1 MSSQGRACKPAG
13 LKYGMPIILAIE
25 TSSELASCALLRGE
39 TVISRVSEGVRT
51 HSQSILPMVQE
62 LLAEAGIG
70 LKDCD
75 AIAFGSGPGSFTG
88 VRTACGI
95 AQGLAF
101 GGGLPVVPV
110 VTLDAMALACHQQHG
125 AGEVLAVLDARM
137 GEVYWAQYSF
147 SGDGDGDG
155 DGESAGAGAVGRGAG
170 LGEVAGAGRGDG
182 RTGRPVPVLAP
193 ALSAPGDVRPQGA
206 PVACGNG
213 LSAYAEAF
221 PGGGHPTVMPHAAQ
235 IAQLAAIDFAAGKT
249 VTAADA
255 QPLYLRNKIA
265 YTQAERRDMAAAK
278 AAEGGA

>member
-1 MSSQGRACKPAG
+1 
-13 LKYGMPIILAIE
+13 MPIILAIE
-25 TSSELASCALLRGE
+25 TSSEQASCALLRGE

-51 HSQSILPMVQE
+51 HSQSVLPMIQE
-62 LLAEAGIG
+62 LLAEAGIA
-70 LKDCD
+70 LKECD

-101 GGGLPVVPV
+101 GGNLPVVPV
-110 VTLDAMALACHQQHG
+110 VTLDAMALACHQRHG

-137 GEVYWAQYSF
+137 GEVYWAQYRF
-147 SGDGDGDG
+147 DDG
-155 DGESAGAGAVGRGAG
+155 AAPLAV
-170 LGEVAGAGRGDG
+170 L
-182 RTGRPVPVLAP
+182 PP
-193 ALSAPGDVRPQGA
+193 ALSAPDGVRPQGA

-221 PGGGHPTVMPHAAQ
+221 PAGGHAAIMPHAAQ
-235 IAQLAAIDFAAGKT
+235 VAQLAAIAFAAGKT
-249 VTAADA
+249 VTAAEA

>member
-1 MSSQGRACKPAG
+1 M
-13 LKYGMPIILAIE
+13 
-25 TSSELASCALLRGE
+25 LRGE
-39 TVISRVSEGVRT
+39 AVISRVSSGVRT
-51 HSQSILPMVQE
+51 HSQSVLPMIQE
-62 LLAEAGIG
+62 LLAEAGIA

-75 AIAFGSGPGSFTG
+75 AVAFGSGPGSFTG

-101 GGGLPVVPV
+101 GGNLPVVPV

-137 GEVYWAQYSF
+137 GEVYWAQYRF
-147 SGDGDGDG
+147 ADG
-155 DGESAGAGAVGRGAG
+155 AAPLAV
-170 LGEVAGAGRGDG
+170 LS
-182 RTGRPVPVLAP
+182 P
-193 ALSAPGDVRPQGA
+193 ALSAPEAVQPQGA

-213 LSAYAEAF
+213 LSAYAAAF
-221 PGGGHPTVMPHAAQ
+221 AGGGHAEVMPHAEQ
-235 IAQLAAIDFAAGKT
+235 VAQLAALAFAAGRT
-249 VTAADA
+249 VTAAEA